1 MFHDSDFEDVSFL
14 TKHMLMCHVCLHWL
28 IFFHIKGSVFSFP
41 SLFG

>member
-14 TKHMLMCHVCLHWL
+14 TKHMFMCHVC
-28 IFFHIKGSVFSFP
+28 FHIKGSVFSFP